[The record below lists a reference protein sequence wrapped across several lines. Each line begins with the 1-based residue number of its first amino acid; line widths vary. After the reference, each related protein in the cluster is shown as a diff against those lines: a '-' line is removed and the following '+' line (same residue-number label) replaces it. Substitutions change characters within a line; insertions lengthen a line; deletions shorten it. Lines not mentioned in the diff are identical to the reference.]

1 MATQTPER
9 ERERQGFDFERA
21 YYENLATKADVE
33 AIVNGAKAELIEK
46 IAQQDAERAKMGT
59 EWAKMGTE
67 WAKMEARITW
77 RIIIAAGAVV
87 AAMTLIDRVLG

>member
-1 MATQTPER
+1 MATETP

-33 AIVNGAKAELIEK
+33 AAINGAKAELMEK
-46 IAQQDAERAKMGT
+46 IAQQGA
-59 EWAKMGTE
+59 E

-87 AAMTLIDRVLG
+87 AAMTLIERVLG

>member
-1 MATQTPER
+1 MATETP

-46 IAQQDAERAKMGT
+46 IAQQDAE
-59 EWAKMGTE
+59 
-67 WAKMEARITW
+67 WAKMEARLTW
-77 RIIIAAGAVV
+77 RIIIASGVIIAAQALAVS
-87 AAMTLIDRVLG
+87 AMMLITRLLG